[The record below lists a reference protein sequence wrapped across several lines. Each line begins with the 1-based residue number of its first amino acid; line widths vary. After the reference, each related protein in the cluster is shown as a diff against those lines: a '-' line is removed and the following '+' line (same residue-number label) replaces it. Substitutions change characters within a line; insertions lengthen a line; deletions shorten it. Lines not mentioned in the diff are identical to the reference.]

1 MTSIGPPLA
10 FMIVDSGTH
19 WLPEALKP
27 SAQSRGGCAFLGMNG
42 WPPAA
47 ILRSASRNG
56 VPAPIKRRV
65 ALWKIAILMSW
76 EALAAGVIRIGISSQ
91 RRQNPKVQRVV
102 ALDERRVAFCCASW
116 SAGGPYA
123 PRNSFAKIK
132 RYGRIGKALP
142 NNIAA
147 ILVTPSQSESRSN
160 AVVSMKVVHV
170 I

>member
-1 MTSIGPPLA
+1 MA
-10 FMIVDSGTH
+10 FG
-19 WLPEALKP
+19 L
-27 SAQSRGGCAFLGMNG
+27 
-42 WPPAA
+42 PAA
-47 ILRSASRNG
+47 AVDVAPWCAVIKGGEFGTAS
-56 VPAPIKRRV
+56 I

-132 RYGRIGKALP
+132 RYGRIDKALP